1 MQVARNILGPFLPPP
16 VTIDRIAE
24 KFGEATVK
32 MDGQSSLHY
41 DIYLPGEKTSNTSAP
56 LQLLPALSPVEQSG
70 PAIQEQLPM
79 DEHHSSLLA
88 LDPGG
93 DKNQSLNKGSLKQER
108 EPSILGGA
116 APLSLLRV
124 NRNASI
130 DSSSDGNNIVLR
142 SYGTS
147 RRATVEEGTGK
158 SSRKS
163 SFAPASR
170 VTTDAKNVAVDI
182 LALASAQDSAWDNR
196 RFWDGI
202 RRHPKGIRL
211 YAMMESRFWVSIN
224 ILATFVAMFADDF
237 TKAILPKAV
246 SNLYSSSLSS
256 LIVHHLCDVNSN
268 QS

>member
-41 DIYLPGEKTSNTSAP
+41 DIYLPGEKTSIPTAP
-56 LQLLPALSPVEQSG
+56 LQLLPALSPVEQSS
-70 PAIQEQLPM
+70 PAIQALPM

-93 DKNQSLNKGSLKQER
+93 DKTQSLNKGSLKQDR

-130 DSSSDGNNIVLR
+130 DSPSDGTNIVLR

-147 RRATVEEGTGK
+147 RRNTLDERSGK

-163 SFAPASR
+163 SFAPAVYKGTG
-170 VTTDAKNVAVDI
+170 VTSDTKNVALDVH
-182 LALASAQDSAWDNR
+182 ALASAQDSAWDNR

-202 RRHPKGIRL
+202 RRHPKGKRL
-211 YAMMESRFWVSIN
+211 FAMMESRFWVSIN

-237 TKAILPKAV
+237 TKAVLPKAV
-246 SNLYSSSLSS
+246 SNLYDST
-256 LIVHHLCDVNSN
+256 
-268 QS
+268 